1 MYLFNMFFSLI
12 FIGPIKYFSFQTYI
26 AVKSD
31 GGFFLFPKRTQVGN
45 CAFNMALPRNVMI
58 DKAWEEN
65 IPVFKEMA
73 LKYLDTDKYG
83 KKFLIT
89 RQASVI

>member
-1 MYLFNMFFSLI
+1 MYYSLSL
-12 FIGPIKYFSFQTYI
+12 IGPIKYFLFRHTSPLNQMAASSFSQ
-26 AVKSD
+26 
-31 GGFFLFPKRTQVGN
+31 KRTQVGN

-65 IPVFKEMA
+65 IPIFKEMA

-83 KKFLIT
+83 KGPLIT
-89 RQASVI
+89 R